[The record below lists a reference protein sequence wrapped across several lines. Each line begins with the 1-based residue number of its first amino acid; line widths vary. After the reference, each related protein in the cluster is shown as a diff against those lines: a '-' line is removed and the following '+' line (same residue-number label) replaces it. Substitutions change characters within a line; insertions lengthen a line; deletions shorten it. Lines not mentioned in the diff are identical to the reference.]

1 MARIFICTT
10 CNRYAPP
17 APDEMSPGLRLA
29 QAMKRMAAAA
39 GRNVAVRMVE
49 CLNTCPQ
56 PCAAALREP
65 GKTVIRFGG
74 LEAEDAPALLAVA
87 EAYGETRGGDLPER
101 AMPERLRAKV
111 TGCVTL
117 GVTRIG
123 VHEMA
128 GS

>member
-1 MARIFICTT
+1 
-10 CNRYAPP
+10 
-17 APDEMSPGLRLA
+17 MSPGLRLA
-29 QAMKRMAAAA
+29 QAMKRMAAVA

-65 GKTVIRFGG
+65 GKAVIRFGG
-74 LEAEDAPALLAVA
+74 LEAEDAPALLAAA
-87 EAYGETRGGDLPER
+87 EAYGETRDGDIPER

-117 GVTRIG
+117 GVETRGVTRMG

>member
-1 MARIFICTT
+1 MARIFVCTT

-17 APDEMSPGLRLA
+17 AGDASSPGLELA

-39 GRNVAVRMVE
+39 GHPVAIRMVE

-65 GKTVIRFGG
+65 GKVVIRFGRLG
-74 LEAEDAPALLAVA
+74 PEDAPALLAAAVA
-87 EAYGETRGGDLPER
+87 YAETANGDLTES
-101 AMPERLRAKV
+101 AMPERLRPKV

-117 GVTRIG
+117 GVPEARP
-123 VHEMA
+123 V
-128 GS
+128 

>member
-10 CNRYAPP
+10 CNRYAPAP
-17 APDEMSPGLRLA
+17 AGELSPGLRLA
-29 QAMKRMAAAA
+29 QTMKRSAAAA
-39 GRNVAVRMVE
+39 GNAVAVRMVE

-65 GKTVIRFGG
+65 GKAVIRFGR
-74 LEAEDAPALLAVA
+74 LELEDAPALLAAA
-87 EAYGETRGGDLPER
+87 EAYDQTQDGDLPET

-117 GVTRIG
+117 GV
-123 VHEMA
+123 HEMA
-128 GS
+128 RS